1 MTPRPA
7 VTAPAASALAAAVP
21 AAPHAASA
29 REQLVRHATAI
40 FATKGYA
47 AASTREICDAA
58 GVNVAAIH
66 YYFGD
71 KEGLYR
77 EALLRP
83 IAEVTAAFGRFDD
96 PTLPFEAAMTMFLA
110 PFIDPG
116 QDRGAGGADAAFEAD
131 VMKLHLR
138 EMLEPS
144 AAFREIVDQV
154 IAPAHR
160 ALSQLIARHCGVARP
175 DDDIHQLGFAMV
187 AMAND
192 YCMSRE
198 FMKMLAPGVLN
209 RPQARQRIL
218 DRLVGYARALLDH
231 EIARRRE
238 AAPPARA
245 KSRTSPNRSLESR
258 HVPTP
263 AKSSPRKPRR

>member
-7 VTAPAASALAAAVP
+7 SSAPAAAP

-29 REQLVRHATAI
+29 REQLLRHATAI
-40 FATKGYA
+40 FAAKGYA

-83 IAEVTAAFGRFDD
+83 IAEVTEAFGRFDD

-116 QDRGAGGADAAFEAD
+116 QDIAGDAASAAQTAFDAD

-154 IAPAHR
+154 IAPAHG

-187 AMAND
+187 AIAND

-198 FMKMLAPGVLN
+198 FMKMLAPGVLD
-209 RPQARQRIL
+209 RPQARQKIL
-218 DRLVGYARALLDH
+218 ERLVGYARALLDH

-238 AAPPARA
+238 AAPPART
-245 KSRTSPNRSLESR
+245 KPRTSPNRSLESR

-263 AKSSPRKPRR
+263 AKTSPRKPRR